1 MGTSIRLRLFDNYEF
16 LLQDA
21 RYVLKLKQNLWYVS
35 MFDGLG
41 YDTRIEHDMMEILHV
56 AKIIAQCTK
65 MCKL

>member
-1 MGTSIRLRLFDNYEF
+1 
-16 LLQDA
+16 
-21 RYVLKLKQNLWYVS
+21 